1 MHNTNYTISGYE
13 DMELSTQLLI
23 KEALKMD
30 IRVEVLDRMENFIRL
45 SRNGKVE
52 YVKQATKT
60 SLDTYMTFLIMEN
73 KIVTKYVLSKS
84 GVRVPEGR
92 SYNDIQTAIQDYPS
106 FKEKKV
112 AIKPVTTNFGIGISI
127 KEPFA
132 DEQLYQ
138 HFLEIAFSH
147 SPSVIMEEFIEGQE
161 YRFLVMDFKTEAI
174 TNRVPANVI
183 GDGVHTIQKLVE
195 IKNEDPRRGKGHKTP
210 LEKIEL
216 DETELTTLKVNYSMT
231 PDSIPSKDTC
241 IYLRKNSNVSTGGD
255 SIDVTDDVHPDY
267 KQIAEKAARSVSAK
281 LCGVD
286 LIAEDITMPP
296 SETNYAILELNFN
309 PVLYMH
315 EFPYRGK
322 PRAVA
327 KRVLEILG
335 Y

>member
-1 MHNTNYTISGYE
+1 MHSTNYTISGYE

-23 KEALKMD
+23 KEALTMD
-30 IRVEVLDRMENFIRL
+30 IQVEVLDRKENFIRL
-45 SRNGKVE
+45 YRNGKVE

-60 SLDTYMTFLIMEN
+60 SADTYMTFLIMEN

-84 GVRVPEGR
+84 GVRVPDGR
-92 SYNDIQTAIQDYPS
+92 SYNDIETALSDYAY
-106 FKEKKV
+106 FHEKKV

-127 KEPFA
+127 KEPFT
-132 DEQLYQ
+132 DEPLYR
-138 HFLEIAFSH
+138 HFVKLAFSH
-147 SPSVIMEEFIEGQE
+147 SPSVIIEEFIEGQE

-174 TNRVPANVI
+174 TNRIPANVI
-183 GDGVHTIQKLVE
+183 GDGIHTIQQLVE
-195 IKNEDPRRGKGHKTP
+195 IKNDDPRRGKGHKTP

-216 DETELTTLKVNYSMT
+216 GETELTTLKIHSMT
-231 PDSIPSKDTC
+231 PNSIPSKDTC

-255 SIDVTDDVHPDY
+255 SIDFTDDVHSGY

-286 LIAEDITMPP
+286 LIAEDITIAP
-296 SETNYAILELNFN
+296 SETNYAVLELNFN

-315 EFPYRGK
+315 EFPYSGK

-327 KRVLEILG
+327 KRVLEVLG
-335 Y
+335 F